1 MDTSLLFSYKIETV
15 KYAGSIYRGTLSE
28 LIEVCL
34 THVYQFLESD
44 DLASIEQIH
53 DFAIIELGPKITAER
68 VETVL
73 QVFDVN
79 ESIKYSSL
87 ILFIIQVSTTFIF
100 VACFVIFAQKKK
112 KDLNAFLETVLSIS
126 ENEIRRLLQECEK
139 FSNAI
144 SSLFKNYDIDLQNVG
159 SKKEEMAKR
168 IKPKQT
174 NFGFSSIIIEVLFV
188 VYLAF
193 SFLGLNYYL
202 YQKTVGDC

>member
-1 MDTSLLFSYKIETV
+1 M
-15 KYAGSIYRGTLSE
+15 
-28 LIEVCL
+28 
-34 THVYQFLESD
+34 
-44 DLASIEQIH
+44 
-53 DFAIIELGPKITAER
+53 
-68 VETVL
+68 
-73 QVFDVN
+73 
-79 ESIKYSSL
+79 
-87 ILFIIQVSTTFIF
+87 
-100 VACFVIFAQKKK
+100 IFAQKKK

>member
-1 MDTSLLFSYKIETV
+1 M
-15 KYAGSIYRGTLSE
+15 
-28 LIEVCL
+28 
-34 THVYQFLESD
+34 
-44 DLASIEQIH
+44 
-53 DFAIIELGPKITAER
+53 
-68 VETVL
+68 
-73 QVFDVN
+73 
-79 ESIKYSSL
+79 
-87 ILFIIQVSTTFIF
+87 FIIQVSTTFIF
-100 VACFVIFAQKKK
+100 VACFVILAQKKK